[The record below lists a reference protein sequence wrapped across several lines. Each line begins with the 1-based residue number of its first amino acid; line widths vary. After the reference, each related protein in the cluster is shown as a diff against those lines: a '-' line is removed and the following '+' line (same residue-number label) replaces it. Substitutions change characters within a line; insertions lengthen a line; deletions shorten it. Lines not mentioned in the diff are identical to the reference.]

1 MTETIQCTF
10 QRAEHEVVTD
20 GNIHA
25 NFNMSYP
32 GTSEIYH
39 DKIEKIWDS

>member
-1 MTETIQCTF
+1 MRETIQCTF
-10 QRAEHEVVTD
+10 RPAEHEVEM
-20 GNIHA
+20 IHVK
-25 NFNMSYP
+25 FNMSYP